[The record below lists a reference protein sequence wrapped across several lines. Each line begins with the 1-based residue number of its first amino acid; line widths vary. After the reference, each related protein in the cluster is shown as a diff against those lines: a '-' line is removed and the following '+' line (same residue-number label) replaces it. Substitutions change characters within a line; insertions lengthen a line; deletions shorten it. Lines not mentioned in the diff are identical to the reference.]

1 MNDSARFDYIIVGS
15 GAGGGPLAAN
25 LAKAG
30 FKVLLIEAGGD
41 EDSLN
46 YSVPG
51 FNGLSTEDQAY
62 RWDYYVRHYGDQTQ
76 QERDPKFVASQDGV
90 LYPRAGTLGGC
101 TAHNALITVYPSNS
115 DWDRIAEI
123 TGDDSWNAASMRKY
137 YEKLERCEYLSPA
150 EVVATGHGSSGW
162 LVTEKSD
169 TSGSPQDWQL
179 QTTLQYAV
187 GAAGQ
192 GYGMAPI
199 DPLLDPNTQKV
210 ADESREGYLT
220 IPLATANHARN
231 GPREFIR
238 QVAAQFPENLT
249 IWTGVYVTRVL
260 FADGDENIATG
271 VEYLAGQNLY
281 RADPNAGVQCKVTEP
296 TRGEVHVMREVI
308 LACGTYNTPQ
318 LLMLSG
324 IGPKE
329 HLAEHGIPVRVDLPG
344 VGRNL
349 QDRYEVGVV
358 FEMASDWTVNAN
370 ATFDNDPD
378 FDTALAQWQTTR
390 TGVYTSSGSA
400 LAFLKRA
407 KPEEPEPD
415 VFVFALAAHFQGYF
429 PRYFSHFEP
438 VRNRFTWAVL
448 KAHTRNTA
456 GEVKLKSADP
466 LDRPYVNF
474 HYFDEGNDT
483 EGDDIASVVE
493 AVGFARSMMK
503 GSPYVTREVLPGADV
518 QGNEA
523 ITQWVKDN
531 AWGHHCSCTCKIGR
545 SDDPETVLDGDFRV
559 RNTKN
564 LRIVDASVFP
574 YIPGTFIVLPIYM
587 ISEKAAAVIIAEARD
602 AARGD
607 PGLLPSTVPAT
618 NSAVRG
624 GII

>member
-1 MNDSARFDYIIVGS
+1 MIDNAQFDYVIVGS

-30 FKVLLIEAGGD
+30 FKVLLMEAGGD

-51 FNGLSTEDQAY
+51 FNGLSTEDETY
-62 RWDYYVRHYGDQTQ
+62 RWDYYVRHYADQAQ
-76 QERDPKFVASQDGV
+76 QERDPKFVPSQDGV
-90 LYPRAGTLGGC
+90 LYPRASTLGGC

-123 TGDDSWNAASMRKY
+123 TGDESWNAASMRKY

-150 EVVATGHGSSGW
+150 EVIATGHGSSGW

-187 GAAGQ
+187 GVANQAHTMG
-192 GYGMAPI
+192 PI
-199 DPLLDPNTQKV
+199 NPLLDPNTRKV
-210 ADESREGYLT
+210 AEEGREGYLT
-220 IPLATANHARN
+220 IPLATADHARN

-249 IWTGVYVTRVL
+249 IWTGVYVTRIL
-260 FADGDENIATG
+260 FADGDDNVAVG
-271 VEYLAGQNLY
+271 VEYLAGRNLY
-281 RADPNAGVQCKVTEP
+281 RADPSSGVRCKVTEP
-296 TRGEVHVMREVI
+296 TSGKVHVTREVI
-308 LACGTYNTPQ
+308 LACGTFNTPQ

-329 HLAEHGIPVRVDLPG
+329 HLAEHGISARVNLPG

-358 FEMASDWTVNAN
+358 FEMDSDWTVNAD
-370 ATFDNDPD
+370 ATFGDDPD
-378 FDTALAQWQTTR
+378 FDAALAQWQATR

-400 LAFLKRA
+400 LAFLKRSS
-407 KPEEPEPD
+407 PD
-415 VFVFALAAHFQGYF
+415 QPDPDLFVFALAAHFQGYF

-466 LDRPYVNF
+466 FDRPYVNF
-474 HYFDEGNDT
+474 HYFEEGNDT
-483 EGDDIASVVE
+483 DGRDIAAVVE
-493 AVGFARSMMK
+493 AVGFARSMMN
-503 GSPYVTREVLPGADV
+503 GSPYVTREVLPGPDI

-523 ITQWVKDN
+523 LTQWVRDQ
-531 AWGHHCSCTCKIGR
+531 AWGHHCSCTCKIGG
-545 SDDPETVLDGDFRV
+545 SDDPEAVLDGDFRV
-559 RNTKN
+559 RGTRN
-564 LRIVDASVFP
+564 LRVVDASVFP
-574 YIPGTFIVLPIYM
+574 HIPGTFIVLPIYM
-587 ISEKAAAVIIAEARD
+587 ISEKAATVIIAEARGAVASSED
-602 AARGD
+602 
-607 PGLLPSTVPAT
+607 LMPSTVPAT
-618 NSAVRG
+618 NSSARG
-624 GII
+624 GIL

>member
-1 MNDSARFDYIIVGS
+1 MIDSAQFDYVIVGS

-30 FKVLLIEAGGD
+30 FKVLLMEAGGD

-51 FNGLSTEDQAY
+51 FNGLSTEDQTY
-62 RWDYYVRHYGDQTQ
+62 RWDYYVRHYADQAQ
-76 QERDPKFVASQDGV
+76 QERDPKFVPSQDGV

-123 TGDDSWNAASMRKY
+123 TGDESWNAASMRKY

-169 TSGSPQDWQL
+169 TSGSPQDWQF

-187 GAAGQ
+187 GVASKRHA
-192 GYGMAPI
+192 MAPI
-199 DPLLDPNTQKV
+199 NPLLDPNTQKV
-210 ADESREGYLT
+210 AEEGREGYLT

-238 QVAAQFPENLT
+238 QVAAQFPQNLT
-249 IWTGVYVTRVL
+249 IWTGVYVTRIL
-260 FADGDENIATG
+260 FAEGDDNVAIG

-281 RADPNAGVQCKVTEP
+281 GADPNSGVQCKVTSP
-296 TRGEVHVMREVI
+296 TSGEVHATREVI
-308 LACGTYNTPQ
+308 LACGTFNTPQ

-329 HLAEHGIPVRVDLPG
+329 HLAEHGIPLRMDLPG

-358 FEMASDWTVNAN
+358 FEMDSDWTVNAD
-370 ATFDNDPD
+370 ATFGDDPD
-378 FDTALAQWQTTR
+378 FDGALAQWQVTR

-400 LAFLKRA
+400 LAFLKRSN
-407 KPEEPEPD
+407 PNQPD
-415 VFVFALAAHFQGYF
+415 PDLFVFALAAHFQGYF

-466 LDRPYVNF
+466 FDRPYVNF
-474 HYFDEGNDT
+474 HYFEEGNDT
-483 EGDDIASVVE
+483 DGADIAAVVE

-503 GSPYVTREVLPGADV
+503 GSPYVTREVLPGPDI
-518 QGNEA
+518 QGHEA
-523 ITQWVKDN
+523 LTQWVRDQ
-531 AWGHHCSCTCKIGR
+531 AWGHHCSCTCKIGGG
-545 SDDPETVLDGDFRV
+545 DDPEAVLDADFRV
-559 RNTKN
+559 RGTRN
-564 LRIVDASVFP
+564 LRVVDASVFP
-574 YIPGTFIVLPIYM
+574 HIPGTFIVLPIYM
-587 ISEKAAAVIIAEARD
+587 ISEKAATVIIAEARGTTASGAD
-602 AARGD
+602 
-607 PGLLPSTVPAT
+607 LMPSTVPAT
-618 NSAVRG
+618 NSSARG
-624 GII
+624 GIL

>member
-1 MNDSARFDYIIVGS
+1 MSDNTRFDYIIVGS

-30 FKVLLIEAGGD
+30 FKVLLMEAGGD

-51 FNGLSTEDQAY
+51 FNGLATEDQDC
-62 RWDYYVRHYGDQTQ
+62 RWDYYIRHYQDQAQ

-90 LYPRAGTLGGC
+90 LYPRASALGGC

-123 TGDDSWNAASMRKY
+123 TGDETWSAASMRRY
-137 YEKLERCEYLSPA
+137 FEKLERCEYLSPA
-150 EVVATGHGSSGW
+150 EVLATGHGSSGW

-187 GAAGQ
+187 GIAGQ

-199 DPLLDPNTQKV
+199 DPLLDPNTRRAV
-210 ADESREGYLT
+210 DEGREGYLT
-220 IPLATANHARN
+220 IPLATADHARS

-249 IWTGVYVTRVL
+249 IWTGVYVTRIL
-260 FADGDENIATG
+260 FADGDENVASG
-271 VEYLAGQNLY
+271 VEYLKGEHLY
-281 RADPNAGVQCKVTEP
+281 SADPNSGVQCKVTEP
-296 TRGEVHVMREVI
+296 TRGEVHAAREVI
-308 LACGTYNTPQ
+308 LACGAFNTPQ

-329 HLAEHGIPVRVDLPG
+329 HLADHGIPVRADLPG

-358 FEMASDWTVNAN
+358 FEMASDWTVNAD
-370 ATFDNDPD
+370 ATFGDDPD
-378 FDTALAQWQTTR
+378 FDAALAQWQATR
-390 TGVYTSSGSA
+390 TGVYTSGGSA
-400 LAFLKRA
+400 LAFLRRSG
-407 KPEEPEPD
+407 PGEPD
-415 VFVFALAAHFQGYF
+415 PDLFVFALATHFQGYF

-438 VRNRFTWAVL
+438 VRNAFTWAVL
-448 KAHTRNTA
+448 KGHTRNTA
-456 GEVKLKSADP
+456 GEVKLVSADP

-474 HYFDEGNDT
+474 HYFEEGNDT
-483 EGDDIASVVE
+483 DGADIAAVVE

-503 GSPYVTREVLPGADV
+503 GSPYVMRELMPGPEI
-518 QGNEA
+518 QGQEA
-523 ITQWVKDN
+523 LAQWVRDQ

-545 SDDPETVLDGDFRV
+545 SDDPEAVLDSDFRV
-559 RNTKN
+559 RKTKN
-564 LRIVDASVFP
+564 LRVVDASVFP
-574 YIPGTFIVLPIYM
+574 HIPGTFIVLPIYM
-587 ISEKAAAVIIAEARD
+587 ISEKAAAVIIAD
-602 AARGD
+602 ARGD
-607 PGLLPSTVPAT
+607 VAGGVTPLPSTVPAT
-618 NSAVRG
+618 NSSVRG
-624 GII
+624 GIL